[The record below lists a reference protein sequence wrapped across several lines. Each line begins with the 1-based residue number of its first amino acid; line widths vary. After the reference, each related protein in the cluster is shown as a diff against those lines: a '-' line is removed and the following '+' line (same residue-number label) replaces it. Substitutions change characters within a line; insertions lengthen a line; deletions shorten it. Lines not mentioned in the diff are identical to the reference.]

1 MPHVPVES
9 FIIERVS
16 EGGWRVVHRRADLSD
31 LPIADFVSLR
41 DAEEWVS
48 WKSGRPKI
56 NPYATAEEDTQPGLI
71 EIAIEPK
78 SKAEG
83 EKLLAALAKLAAEDA
98 TFKTSIDHESGQI
111 ILKGASELHLDAK
124 IDALKHNYDIAARVS
139 APQVAFR
146 ECITGPAELEY
157 THKKQSGVSGRFAV
171 VRLRVEP
178 CAPGTGYQ
186 FESRIAGG
194 ALPKEY
200 VPSIEKGIGS
210 VLPWGVVAGFPVVDI
225 KVTLIDGTYHEVDSS
240 AAAFESAA
248 CAAFREA
255 LQKAGPVLLEPIMK
269 VEVLTPED
277 CIAAIFRDLNLRR
290 GRVQRQDKRGT
301 TVVIDATAPLMNMFG
316 YSDSLSSISRGR
328 AAFTM
333 RFDRYAP
340 APPRDNPPFGPAI
353 GMRG

>member
-56 NPYATAEEDTQPGLI
+56 NPYATAEEDTQTGLI

-111 ILKGASELHLDAK
+111 ILKSASELHLDAK
-124 IDALKHNYDIAARVS
+124 IDALKHNYDIVARVG

-146 ECITGPAELEY
+146 ECITRPAEVQY

-178 CAPGTGYQ
+178 CASERAISSSPGLPAVRYQ
-186 FESRIAGG
+186 RSMSRA
-194 ALPKEY
+194 
-200 VPSIEKGIGS
+200 
-210 VLPWGVVAGFPVVDI
+210 
-225 KVTLIDGTYHEVDSS
+225 
-240 AAAFESAA
+240 
-248 CAAFREA
+248 
-255 LQKAGPVLLEPIMK
+255 
-269 VEVLTPED
+269 
-277 CIAAIFRDLNLRR
+277 LRR
-290 GRVQRQDKRGT
+290 GLGACFPGAWSPVFRWST
-301 TVVIDATAPLMNMFG
+301 
-316 YSDSLSSISRGR
+316 SRSR
-328 AAFTM
+328 
-333 RFDRYAP
+333 
-340 APPRDNPPFGPAI
+340 
-353 GMRG
+353 